1 MGLSL
6 CFWFSHIHENR
17 DVSGPLCMWTATH
30 SKLWRE
36 KTLGKNTFHA
46 ISFEPGADDVFR
58 FLQRLERGVHYLMR
72 VWVCSS
78 ETEMK
83 RNGVGWVVDVMFPF
97 FRFFSSHFVL
107 RVLFFCCFSN
117 LFKPIVM
124 SVENYQRII
133 RFFLTCFSHRCCC
146 FFDVTS
152 SRAAHTKG
160 KVFLVASHAFNR
172 TLILLNHK

>member
-6 CFWFSHIHENR
+6 CFWFSNIRENR

-107 RVLFFCCFSN
+107 RVLFS
-117 LFKPIVM
+117 
-124 SVENYQRII
+124 
-133 RFFLTCFSHRCCC
+133 
-146 FFDVTS
+146 
-152 SRAAHTKG
+152 
-160 KVFLVASHAFNR
+160 VASPTYSNQSSWVWKTISEYSFFPNMFFPS
-172 TLILLNHK
+172 LLLFFRRD